1 MKVGIMQPYFMPYIG
16 YFQLMKAVDK
26 YVIYNDVNYINRGWV
41 ARNNILISGK
51 KQLFTISLQGAS
63 QNKHFTEIQVLDDF
77 RKLVKTLEMNYL
89 KAPFFQPTMSVM
101 EKIFSFP
108 NKRLDLFIKNS
119 FEQILSYLNVYTEL
133 ILSSDINKNNSL
145 KGQEKILELCKIL
158 KADTYYNAIGGKELY
173 DKKEFEDNGISLHF
187 LKTDENLRYKQFL
200 NMEFVPNLS
209 IIDVLMFNSVEEV
222 NKMLD
227 DYFLE

>member
-1 MKVGIMQPYFMPYIG
+1 MKLGIMQPYFMPYIG

-63 QNKHFTEIQVLDDF
+63 QNKHFTEIQVLDNF
-77 RKLVKTLEMNYL
+77 RKLVKTLDMNYS
-89 KAPFFQPTMSVM
+89 KAPFFQSTMGVM
-101 EKIFSFP
+101 EKIFSYP
-108 NKRLDLFIKNS
+108 ERRLDFFIKNS
-119 FEQILSYLNVYTEL
+119 FEQILFYLGIKTEL
-133 ILSSDINKNNSL
+133 ILSSNLNKDDSL
-145 KGQEKILELCKIL
+145 KGQNKILEICKIL

-173 DKKEFEDNGISLHF
+173 DKEVFEDNGISLHF
-187 LKTDENLRYKQFL
+187 LKTDENLQYKQFP
-200 NMEFVPNLS
+200 NMDFVPNLS

-227 DYFLE
+227 DYTLE

>member
-1 MKVGIMQPYFMPYIG
+1 MKLGIMQPYFMPYIG

-63 QNKHFTEIQVLDDF
+63 QNKLFTEIQVLDDF